1 MSLSDHD
8 LKIIS
13 VRELMK
19 EREKARKESNFAL
32 SDKLRD
38 RLKREFQVDIV
49 DQVNGP
55 RYPFTHSLTHFFFLT
70 YLIFYLPL
78 TNSFTF
84 VYLLSGWKFTDGSTR
99 KFSSGAV
106 VPENVQKKRKRDDST
121 GTYSFQYSHSK
132 TYIYLFKL
140 TRRRNL

>member
-1 MSLSDHD
+1 MALTEHD

-19 EREKARKESNFAL
+19 EREKARKDSNFAL

-38 RLKREFQVDIV
+38 RLKKEFQVDIV

-55 RYPFTHSLTHFFFLT
+55 RCSCNPSLFHWLILIISLTLLLTFL
-70 YLIFYLPL
+70 LI
-78 TNSFTF
+78 S
-84 VYLLSGWKFTDGSTR
+84 SGWKFMDGSTR

-106 VPENVQKKRKRDDST
+106 VPENVQKKRKIDDT
-121 GTYSFQYSHSK
+121 AGTSILTYYSYLY
-132 TYIYLFKL
+132 TY
-140 TRRRNL
+140 

>member
-13 VRELMK
+13 VRELMQ

-55 RYPFTHSLTHFFFLT
+55 RYSFTLPLTHSLTLSLSNFFTHVLDILFIIRL
-70 YLIFYLPL
+70 F
-78 TNSFTF
+78 
-84 VYLLSGWKFTDGSTR
+84 
-99 KFSSGAV
+99 
-106 VPENVQKKRKRDDST
+106 
-121 GTYSFQYSHSK
+121 
-132 TYIYLFKL
+132 IYYCSIH
-140 TRRRNL
+140 